1 MGLSME
7 NILMNHRMQGY
18 WQIHQSVAEILL
30 MTALPSNFGIF
41 HGGNTI
47 LLGLARNRLI
57 GRFPWQYPGLGRIRL
72 CVIVGSPTISRENDE
87 TQQCFHCHLYL
98 LRFPP
103 KTGARW
109 TPPPGSSSGAS
120 TGKIFGLLRTAAAKQ
135 VDNLAEEEV
144 EEGVSFLC
152 FADVFVG
159 MSVQIEC
166 ILPI

>member
-1 MGLSME
+1 MGVSME

-18 WQIHQSVAEILL
+18 CQIHQSVADILL
-30 MTALPSNFGIF
+30 MTALPSNFCIF
-41 HGGNTI
+41 HGGNMI

-103 KTGARW
+103 KNWCKVDSSPPVHPVGHRLGRFSACSA
-109 TPPPGSSSGAS
+109 PPPQNRLTTWPKKKSRRV
-120 TGKIFGLLRTAAAKQ
+120 FLFCVLLT
-135 VDNLAEEEV
+135 
-144 EEGVSFLC
+144 FLL
-152 FADVFVG
+152 V
-159 MSVQIEC
+159 
-166 ILPI
+166 